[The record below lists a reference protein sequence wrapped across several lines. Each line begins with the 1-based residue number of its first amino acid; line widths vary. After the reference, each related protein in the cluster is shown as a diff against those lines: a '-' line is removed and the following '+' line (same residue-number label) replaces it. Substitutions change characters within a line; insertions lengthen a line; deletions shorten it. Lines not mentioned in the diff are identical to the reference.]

1 MMTKAKKVQLHKD
14 PSRIL
19 ILNISN
25 INIEALIKLHLHGRQ
40 IKFVQNGVENSHE
53 INYHF
58 KLYSEVG

>member
-40 IKFVQNGVENSHE
+40 IKFVQNGHE